1 MKKPVITLL
10 ALALAGVATAAR
22 ADSPKVGD
30 TAPGFSLLSATRDS
44 IAWTPLTLQSML
56 GKDNVVIAFYP
67 ADWSGGCTKEVC
79 SLRDNF
85 AALGALNARVV
96 GISGDY
102 VFSHFEWAKH
112 HELPFTLASD
122 HKHEVAKAY
131 GVYDEPSGHD
141 RRTVFVVAPD
151 GKIAYEDLAY
161 SVRDDGSFDKLK
173 AALAKLK

>member
-1 MKKPVITLL
+1 MKTIPTALLVL
-10 ALALAGVATAAR
+10 ALAAAATSAR
-22 ADSPKVGD
+22 ADSPRVGD

-44 IAWTPLTLQSML
+44 ISWSPLTLASML

-112 HELPFTLASD
+112 HDLPFTLASD
-122 HKHEVAKAY
+122 HKHDVAKAY
-131 GVYDEPSGHD
+131 GVYDEKSGHD

-161 SVRDDGSFDKLK
+161 SVRDDGSFNQLK